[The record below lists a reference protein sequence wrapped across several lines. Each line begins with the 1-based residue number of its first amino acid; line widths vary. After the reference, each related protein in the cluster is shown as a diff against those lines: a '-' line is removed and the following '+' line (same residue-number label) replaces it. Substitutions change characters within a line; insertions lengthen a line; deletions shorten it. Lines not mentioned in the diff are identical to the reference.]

1 MNVPKLR
8 FKGFEDEWKY
18 EELSNLV
25 TYIKGFAFKSSDY
38 KCDGYRII
46 RVSDLLKESINET
59 NDKIY
64 IDKSR
69 AEEFKKYQLQ
79 PEGIIVTTVGSKP
92 ELINSAV
99 GRTIYYNDLKKEF
112 LNQNLI
118 KLTTKNKINSY
129 FVYQNTKQKRY
140 MNHIDSIQRGN
151 ANQSNITVA
160 ELLEYKMF
168 MPTLEEQNK
177 IADFFRELNKKI
189 QLKQENI
196 NLLKEQKKGYMQK
209 LFKQAVRFKDDNGGE
224 YPKWRKKVKAAELFE
239 AISNKN
245 PEEKLPVLS
254 ATQDQGMVLRD
265 LLNKDMQYSTTNLN
279 SYKIVD
285 IDDFVISLRSFQ
297 GGIELSHLKGLVSP
311 AYTIFRKKNDDVC
324 NNYFKYLFKTETFIN
339 QLKTATYGIRDG
351 KSISYKD
358 FSTLKFDLPSYA
370 EQRKIVDFL
379 SKLDEKIQIE
389 EQKLDSLQEQKKGF
403 MQQMFI

>member
-1 MNVPKLR
+1 MSNTKAICFETTLGEISTFEKSYTFSRAIEGEGEVKHIHYGDIHTKLPNVINEANILPTITQQDE
-8 FKGFEDEWKY
+8 FQFVNYGDIIIADASEDYKDLGKAVCYLDQEEKKVISGLHTHRLKVDKSKVVPEYLINLFQTSRYRKFVWKMGTGVSV
-18 EELSNLV
+18 LGLSKSNLSKYPV
-25 TYIKGFAFKSSDY
+25 TLPNIETQRNIGFF
-38 KCDGYRII
+38 
-46 RVSDLLKESINET
+46 
-59 NDKIY
+59 
-64 IDKSR
+64 
-69 AEEFKKYQLQ
+69 F
-79 PEGIIVTTVGSKP
+79 
-92 ELINSAV
+92 
-99 GRTIYYNDLKKEF
+99 GR
-112 LNQNLI
+112 
-118 KLTTKNKINSY
+118 
-129 FVYQNTKQKRY
+129 
-140 MNHIDSIQRGN
+140 
-151 ANQSNITVA
+151 
-160 ELLEYKMF
+160 
-168 MPTLEEQNK
+168 
-177 IADFFRELNKKI
+177 LNKKI
-189 QLKQENI
+189 QLQQEKI
-196 NLLKEQKKGYMQK
+196 NSLKEQKKGYMQK
-209 LFKQAVRFKDDNGGE
+209 LFKQEIRFKDDDDAE

-245 PEEKLPVLS
+245 SEEKIPVLS

-311 AYTIFRKKNDDVC
+311 AYTIFRKKNDNVYND
-324 NNYFKYLFKTETFIN
+324 YFKYLFKTETFIN

-370 EQRKIVDFL
+370 EQRKIVGFL

-389 EQKLDSLQEQKKGF
+389 EQQLDCLQEQKKGF

>member
-1 MNVPKLR
+1 MSNTKAICFETTLGEISTFEKSYTFSRAIEGEGEVKHIHYGDIHTKLPNVINEANILPTITQQDE
-8 FKGFEDEWKY
+8 FQFVNYGDIIIADASEDYKDLGKAVCYLDQEEKKVISGLHTHRLKVDKSKVVPEYLINLFQTSRYRKFVWKMGTGVSV
-18 EELSNLV
+18 LGLSKSNLSKYPV
-25 TYIKGFAFKSSDY
+25 TLPNIETQRNIGFF
-38 KCDGYRII
+38 
-46 RVSDLLKESINET
+46 
-59 NDKIY
+59 
-64 IDKSR
+64 
-69 AEEFKKYQLQ
+69 F
-79 PEGIIVTTVGSKP
+79 
-92 ELINSAV
+92 
-99 GRTIYYNDLKKEF
+99 GR
-112 LNQNLI
+112 
-118 KLTTKNKINSY
+118 
-129 FVYQNTKQKRY
+129 
-140 MNHIDSIQRGN
+140 
-151 ANQSNITVA
+151 
-160 ELLEYKMF
+160 
-168 MPTLEEQNK
+168 
-177 IADFFRELNKKI
+177 LNKKI
-189 QLKQENI
+189 QLQQEKI
-196 NLLKEQKKGYMQK
+196 NSLKEQKKGYMQK
-209 LFKQAVRFKDDNGGE
+209 LFKQEVRFKDDDDAE

-245 PEEKLPVLS
+245 SEEKIPVLS

-311 AYTIFRKKNDDVC
+311 AYTIFRKKNDNVYND
-324 NNYFKYLFKTETFIN
+324 YFKYLFKTETFIN

-370 EQRKIVDFL
+370 EQRKIVGFL

-389 EQKLDSLQEQKKGF
+389 EQQLDCLQEQKKGF

>member
-1 MNVPKLR
+1 MSNTKAICFETTLGEISTFEKSYAFSRAIEGEGEVKHIHYGDIHTKLPNVINEANILPTITQQDE
-8 FKGFEDEWKY
+8 FQFVNYGDIIIADASEDYKDLGKAVCYLDQEEKKVISGLHTHRLKVDKSKVVPEYLINLFQTSRYRKFVWKMGTGVSV
-18 EELSNLV
+18 LGLSKSNLSKYPV
-25 TYIKGFAFKSSDY
+25 TLPNIETQRNIGFF
-38 KCDGYRII
+38 
-46 RVSDLLKESINET
+46 
-59 NDKIY
+59 
-64 IDKSR
+64 
-69 AEEFKKYQLQ
+69 F
-79 PEGIIVTTVGSKP
+79 
-92 ELINSAV
+92 
-99 GRTIYYNDLKKEF
+99 GR
-112 LNQNLI
+112 
-118 KLTTKNKINSY
+118 
-129 FVYQNTKQKRY
+129 
-140 MNHIDSIQRGN
+140 
-151 ANQSNITVA
+151 
-160 ELLEYKMF
+160 
-168 MPTLEEQNK
+168 
-177 IADFFRELNKKI
+177 LNKKI
-189 QLKQENI
+189 QLQQEKI
-196 NLLKEQKKGYMQK
+196 NSLKEQKKGYMQK
-209 LFKQAVRFKDDNGGE
+209 LFKQEIRFKDDDDAE

-245 PEEKLPVLS
+245 SEEKIPVLS

-311 AYTIFRKKNDDVC
+311 AYTIFRKKNDNVYND
-324 NNYFKYLFKTETFIN
+324 YFKYLFKTETFIN

-370 EQRKIVDFL
+370 EQRKIVGFL

-389 EQKLDSLQEQKKGF
+389 EQQLDCLQEQKKGF

>member
-1 MNVPKLR
+1 MNAPKLR
-8 FKGFEDEWKY
+8 FRGFKDEWKKVNFKNLFSERNVRTGEIEKY
-18 EELSNLV
+18 PLYSLTVSEGIVPKTDRYKRDFLVKKEDNFKVVYSNDFVSNPMNMTIGALDL
-25 TYIKGFAFKSSDY
+25 YKGEKPVSVS
-38 KCDGYRII
+38 GYYN
-46 RVSDLLKESINET
+46 VFT
-59 NDKIY
+59 NDSSYGNYFLVNYLTSEKMIWRY
-64 IDKSR
+64 KSIATGSLIEKQR
-69 AEEFKKYQLQ
+69 VHYSQFIELQ
-79 PEGIIVTTVGSKP
+79 
-92 ELINSAV
+92 
-99 GRTIYYNDLKKEF
+99 
-112 LNQNLI
+112 
-118 KLTTKNKINSY
+118 
-129 FVYQNTKQKRY
+129 
-140 MNHIDSIQRGN
+140 
-151 ANQSNITVA
+151 
-160 ELLEYKMF
+160 ELLPSVEEAMQISNF
-168 MPTLEEQNK
+168 LELLDKRTYCQQEK
-177 IADFFRELNKKI
+177 ID
-189 QLKQENI
+189 
-196 NLLKEQKKGYMQK
+196 LLKEQKKGYMQK
-209 LFKQAVRFKDDNGGE
+209 IFEQEIRFKDENNEE
-224 YPKWRKKVKAAELFE
+224 YPKWKKKVKTIELFE

-358 FSTLKFDLPSYA
+358 FSTLKLDLPSYA
-370 EQRKIVDFL
+370 EQQKIVGFL

-389 EQKLDSLQEQKKGF
+389 EKKLDSLKEQKKGF